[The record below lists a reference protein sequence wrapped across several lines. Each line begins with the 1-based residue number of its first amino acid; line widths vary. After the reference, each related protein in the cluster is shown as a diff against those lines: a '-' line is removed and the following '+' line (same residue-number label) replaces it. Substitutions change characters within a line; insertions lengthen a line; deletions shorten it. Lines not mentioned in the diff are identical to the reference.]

1 MTNQS
6 YRKIPQLE
14 VPYYEA
20 TYSSSKACD
29 AKMKTF
35 LSIILL
41 FYGQSAFCAEV
52 DLFQHEIGIWSIQ
65 GTAEKNMWVIIHN
78 LKEAKDTGVFHIE
91 VIARKVDD
99 PAWKIEH
106 VVKHMAIT
114 KIALSASVLKPLHK
128 GAVYPET
135 FDNAFEEW
143 RNQNSGRGGYVC
155 TTSIID
161 CMKN

>member
-1 MTNQS
+1 MSLTDRDKNILDIISQ
-6 YRKIPQLE
+6 YTFLD
-14 VPYYEA
+14 Y
-20 TYSSSKACD
+20 C
-29 AKMKTF
+29 KMKIF

-41 FYGQSAFCAEV
+41 FYGQSVFCAEV
-52 DLFQHEIGIWSIQ
+52 DLFQHENGIWSIQ
-65 GTAEKNMWVIIHN
+65 GTEEKNSWVIIHN

-114 KIALSASVLKPLHK
+114 KSALSASVLKPLDK

-135 FDNAFEEW
+135 FDTAFEEW
-143 RNQNSGRGGYVC
+143 CKQNSGKGGSVC
-155 TTSIID
+155 TSSITD
-161 CMKN
+161 CMNN